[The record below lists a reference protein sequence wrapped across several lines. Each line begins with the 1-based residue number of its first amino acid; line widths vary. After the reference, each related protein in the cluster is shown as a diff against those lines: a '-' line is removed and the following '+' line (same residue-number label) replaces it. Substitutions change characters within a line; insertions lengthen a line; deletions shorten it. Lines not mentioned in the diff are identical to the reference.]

1 MRDDKQD
8 IARLEQSRPAASVL
22 TSAAAPRARF
32 TEAALDAGPLVEIV
46 EAGARPVI
54 LLCDHAGLVIPA
66 AIGDLGISRVNLMR
80 HIGWDIGAAAVT
92 RQLATRLGATAV
104 FNHVSRLVIDVNR
117 RPRTMTS
124 IPAISDG
131 CVIPKNQRLDPAA
144 VDRRIRDYFLPYH
157 KAVARRIAAFRR
169 QGRIPVI
176 LAIHSFTP
184 HLDGLDRPWH
194 VGVLWRGDQRLAAP
208 VLAALQDRPGL
219 VIGDNQPYSGQRE
232 FGFTVTFHAQRTR
245 LPHIMFEIRQDEITE
260 PSGIERYADLLGDC
274 LEPAL
279 ADPELYSIFDGDNLP
294 TTGGLRAWR
303 HAGHISPLG

>member
-1 MRDDKQD
+1 MRQEKQD
-8 IARLEQSRPAASVL
+8 PASREPLPLEPATATAAVWQPSS
-22 TSAAAPRARF
+22 SAATAPHAARS
-32 TEAALDAGPLVEIV
+32 VEIV

-54 LLCDHAGLVIPA
+54 LLCDHAGFVVPDDV
-66 AIGDLGISRVNLMR
+66 GELGISRVNLMR

-92 RQLATRLGATAV
+92 RELATRLGGTAL

-117 RPRTMTS
+117 RPRTVTS

-131 CVIPKNQRLDPAA
+131 CVIPNNQHLNKAA

-169 QGRIPVI
+169 HGRVPVLI
-176 LAIHSFTP
+176 AVHSFTA
-184 HLDGLDRPWH
+184 HLDGEDRPWH
-194 VGVLWRGDQRLAAP
+194 VGVLWRGDRRLAGP
-208 VLAALQDRPGL
+208 VLERLQAEPDL

-245 LPHIMFEIRQDEITE
+245 LPHIMFELRQDEIGE
-260 PSGIERYADLLGDC
+260 PAGVTRYARLLGDC

-279 ADPELYSIFDGDNLP
+279 ADRALYSIFDGDNLP
-294 TTGGLRAWR
+294 TTGGIRAWR

>member
-1 MRDDKQD
+1 MRDEKQD
-8 IARLEQSRPAASVL
+8 ARRLETMRTEAAVHGSSASSRPAA
-22 TSAAAPRARF
+22 TASAPHG
-32 TEAALDAGPLVEIV
+32 GPLVESV
-46 EAGARPVI
+46 EAGDRPVI
-54 LLCDHAGLVIPA
+54 LLCDHAGHVVPDP
-66 AIGDLGISRVNLMR
+66 IGSLGISRVNLMR

-92 RQLATRLGATAV
+92 KQLAERLGATAF

-131 CVIPKNQRLDPAA
+131 CVIPGNQHLDAEA

-157 KAVARRIAAFRR
+157 KAVARGIAAFRR
-169 QGRIPVI
+169 RGQIPVI
-176 LAIHSFTP
+176 VAIHSFTP
-184 HLDGLDRPWH
+184 HLAGLDRPWH

-208 VLAALQDRPGL
+208 VLAALKAEPGL

-260 PSGIERYADLLGDC
+260 PPGIERYADLLGDC

-279 ADPELYSIFDGDNLP
+279 ADPDLYSIFDGDNLP